1 MIDQIVV
8 LNAVVAGL
16 LLYRASQE
24 TFAWDRSGFAL
35 LACAAGLLTLRRVTM
50 PFDRFEPEYLALLPH
65 MIAWVMLAA
74 STCFVVDLMK
84 RKLHTRTLK
93 EGVRVGAGK
102 FFWPLSLMLFFWPL
116 SLMLLA
122 SAGEFIP
129 TAGPTPREHTAEE
142 TLRIALRGQNPSETA
157 ASVAQH
163 AARSIDVLR
172 VMLTA
177 EDGADVALEQLKSL
191 VARASDSIAARESVP
206 TK

>member
-102 FFWPLSLMLFFWPL
+102 FFWPLSLML
-116 SLMLLA
+116 LA